1 MQTVLVIE
9 DHAETR
15 EWLSSIIHQAF
26 VEAEVHEASSLAQ
39 AREHLKNHQF
49 DLALIDLN
57 LPDGNGVEII
67 SEIVQ
72 SSPTTYCV
80 VATIFDDD
88 SHLFP
93 ALKAGAQGY
102 LLKEQTSDEFISNLQ
117 GIIKGEPP
125 ISPSIARKMIT
136 HFHATQAEADAA
148 DSDKPDLSRRE
159 KEILG
164 AIAKGLSRNE
174 AAEVLGI
181 TSNTV
186 ASHLK
191 SIYGKLNVSN
201 RAQATLEALRLG
213 LVSP

>member
-1 MQTVLVIE
+1 MQNVLVLE
-9 DHAETR
+9 DHPETR
-15 EWLSSIIHQAF
+15 EWLTDIIRQAF
-26 VEAEVHEASSLAQ
+26 IEVRIFEASSLAQ
-39 AREHLKNHQF
+39 ARATIKSNQL

-67 SEIVQ
+67 SEISQ
-72 SSPTTYCV
+72 KSPDTYCV

-88 SHLFP
+88 NYLFP
-93 ALKAGAQGY
+93 ALEAGAQGY
-102 LLKEQTSDEFISNLQ
+102 LLKEQTTDEFINNLQ

-125 ISPSIARKMIT
+125 ISPTIARKMIN
-136 HFHATQAEADAA
+136 HFHNDIQP
-148 DSDKPDLSRRE
+148 SDKPDLSGRE
-159 KEILG
+159 KEILS

-174 AAEVLGI
+174 AAEILGI

-213 LVSP
+213 LVKP

>member
-1 MQTVLVIE
+1 MQRVLILE
-9 DHAETR
+9 DHPDTR
-15 EWLSSIIHQAF
+15 EWLSGIIRQAF
-26 VEAEVHEASSLAQ
+26 VEVDSHEASSLAQ
-39 AREHLKNHQF
+39 ARKLLEDHKF

-67 SEIVQ
+67 SEITRK
-72 SSPTTYCV
+72 SPQTYCV

-88 SHLFP
+88 NYLFP
-93 ALKAGAQGY
+93 ALEAGAQGY
-102 LLKEQTSDEFISNLQ
+102 LLKEQTTDEFIHSLQ

-125 ISPSIARKMIT
+125 ISPAIARKMIS
-136 HFHATQAEADAA
+136 HFRADT
-148 DSDKPDLSRRE
+148 DDDDKPELSNRE
-159 KEILG
+159 KEILS

-213 LVSP
+213 LVKP

>member
-1 MQTVLVIE
+1 MQKVLVLE
-9 DHAETR
+9 DHPETR
-15 EWLSSIIHQAF
+15 DWLTGIIQQAF
-26 VEAEVHEASSLAQ
+26 VEVDIYEASSLAQ
-39 AREHLKNHQF
+39 ARKIINDNQLK
-49 DLALIDLN
+49 LALIDLN

-67 SEIVQ
+67 SEISQ
-72 SSPTTYCV
+72 KSPDTYCV

-88 SHLFP
+88 NYLFP
-93 ALKAGAQGY
+93 ALEAGAQGY
-102 LLKEQTSDEFISNLQ
+102 LLKEQTTDEFIQNLQ

-125 ISPSIARKMIT
+125 ISPAIARKMIN
-136 HFHATQAEADAA
+136 HFHNDIQP
-148 DSDKPDLSRRE
+148 SDKPDLSARE

-174 AAEVLGI
+174 AAEILGI

-213 LVSP
+213 LVKP

>member
-1 MQTVLVIE
+1 MQNVLVLE
-9 DHAETR
+9 DHPETR
-15 EWLSSIIHQAF
+15 EWLTDIIRQAF
-26 VEAEVHEASSLAQ
+26 VEVKIFEASSLAQ
-39 AREHLKNHQF
+39 ARAIIKSNQL

-67 SEIVQ
+67 SEISQ
-72 SSPTTYCV
+72 KSPDTYCV

-88 SHLFP
+88 NYLFP
-93 ALKAGAQGY
+93 ALEAGAQGY
-102 LLKEQTSDEFISNLQ
+102 LLKEQTTDEFIQNLQ

-125 ISPSIARKMIT
+125 ISPAIARKMIN
-136 HFHATQAEADAA
+136 HFHYDIQP
-148 DSDKPDLSRRE
+148 SDKPDLSGRE
-159 KEILG
+159 KEILS

-174 AAEVLGI
+174 AAEILGI

-213 LVSP
+213 LVKP

>member
-1 MQTVLVIE
+1 MQSVLVLE
-9 DHAETR
+9 DHPETR
-15 EWLSSIIHQAF
+15 DWLSNIITQAF
-26 VEAEVHEASSLAQ
+26 VEVNISEASSLAQ
-39 AREHLKNHQF
+39 ARKLLDDKNF

-67 SEIVQ
+67 REIDKN
-72 SSPTTYCV
+72 SPSTYCV

-88 SHLFP
+88 DYLFP
-93 ALKAGAQGY
+93 ALEAGAQGY
-102 LLKEQTSDEFISNLQ
+102 LLKEQTTDEFIQNLQ

-125 ISPSIARKMIT
+125 ISPTIARKMIQ
-136 HFHATQAEADAA
+136 HFHSTPAQ
-148 DSDKPDLSRRE
+148 SDKPELSERE
-159 KEILG
+159 KEILS

-174 AAEVLGI
+174 AANILGI

-213 LVSP
+213 LVRP

>member
-1 MQTVLVIE
+1 MQSVLVLE
-9 DHAETR
+9 DHSETR
-15 EWLSSIIHQAF
+15 EWLSGIITQAF
-26 VEAEVHEASSLAQ
+26 VEVNISEASSLAQ
-39 AREHLKNHQF
+39 ARKLLDDKSF

-67 SEIVQ
+67 REINQ
-72 SSPTTYCV
+72 SSPDTYCV

-88 SHLFP
+88 DYLFP
-93 ALKAGAQGY
+93 ALEAGAQGY
-102 LLKEQTSDEFISNLQ
+102 LLKEQTTDEFIQNLQ

-125 ISPSIARKMIT
+125 VSPTIARKMIQ
-136 HFHATQAEADAA
+136 HFHATPPQ
-148 DSDKPDLSRRE
+148 SDKPELSERE
-159 KEILG
+159 KEILS

-174 AAEVLGI
+174 AANILGI

-213 LVSP
+213 LVKA

>member
-1 MQTVLVIE
+1 MQTVLILE
-9 DHAETR
+9 DHPDTR
-15 EWLSSIIHQAF
+15 EWLTSIIKQAF
-26 VEAEVHEASSLAQ
+26 VEVEAYTASSLAQ
-39 AREHLKNHQF
+39 ARNQLDEHKF

-67 SEIVQ
+67 SEITRN
-72 SSPTTYCV
+72 SPDTYCV

-88 SHLFP
+88 NYLFP
-93 ALKAGAQGY
+93 ALEAGAQGY
-102 LLKEQTSDEFISNLQ
+102 LLKEQTTDEFIQNLQ

-125 ISPSIARKMIT
+125 ISPAIARKMIS
-136 HFHATQAEADAA
+136 HFRGDTAQD
-148 DSDKPDLSRRE
+148 DKPELSSRE

-213 LVSP
+213 LVKP

>member
-1 MQTVLVIE
+1 MMQTILVLE
-9 DHAETR
+9 DHPETR
-15 EWLSSIIHQAF
+15 EWLTGIIKQAF
-26 VEAEVHEASSLAQ
+26 VEVETYEASSLAQ
-39 AREHLKNHQF
+39 AKQHIKDHKF

-67 SEIVQ
+67 SELTK
-72 SSPTTYCV
+72 SSPDTYCV

-88 SHLFP
+88 SYLFP

-102 LLKEQTSDEFISNLQ
+102 LLKEQTSDEFINSLQ

-125 ISPSIARKMIT
+125 ISPSIARKMIN
-136 HFHATQAEADAA
+136 HFHDVVKE
-148 DSDKPDLSRRE
+148 SDNPELSKRE
-159 KEILG
+159 KEILS

-213 LVSP
+213 LVTP